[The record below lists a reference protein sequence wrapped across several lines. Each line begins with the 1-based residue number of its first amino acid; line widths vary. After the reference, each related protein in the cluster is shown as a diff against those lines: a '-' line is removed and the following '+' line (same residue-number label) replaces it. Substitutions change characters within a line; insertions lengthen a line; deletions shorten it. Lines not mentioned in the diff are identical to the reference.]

1 MRSGAPAR
9 RGAHSNLRSLA
20 VSPPIFRQA
29 VEALRAVQPRSE
41 LQVVDIDPPRRL
53 APHSFA
59 MGVELAEGV
68 SSLIPADAD
77 IDVTGRLV
85 LLHDPAAREAWAGT
99 FRMVCYLRAPL
110 DVEQAD
116 DPLLLAVGWSWLTDA
131 LDACRAGY
139 GALGG
144 TVTRTCSARFGDIPG
159 PNRADDVELRASW
172 TPTDDSF
179 GPHAESFYRL
189 VTHAIGLPEVGVSLM
204 TERHS

>member
-1 MRSGAPAR
+1 
-9 RGAHSNLRSLA
+9 
-20 VSPPIFRQA
+20 VD
-29 VEALRAVQPRSE
+29 ALRAVQPRSE
-41 LQVVDIDPPRRL
+41 LRVVDIDPPRRL
-53 APHSFA
+53 APYSFA
-59 MGVELAEGV
+59 TGVELADGV
-68 SSLIPADAD
+68 ASAVPEDAE
-77 IDVTGRLV
+77 IDVTARLV
-85 LLHDPAAREAWAGT
+85 LLHDPQARDAWSGT

-131 LDACRAGY
+131 LESCRAGY

-144 TVTRTCSARFGDIPG
+144 TVTRTCSARFGEIPG
-159 PNRADDVELRASW
+159 PHRSDDVELRASW

-204 TERHS
+204 TERHI